1 MKNFLAIKKVSILI
15 LIVALVVVGF
25 YLFKKS
31 TEIKD
36 DSPYVQYEFMERG
49 EMVYQ
54 RLYEYFPEGMADFL
68 DSYRNCQH
76 WGGEEA
82 YNEERANDISQG
94 VASSCIDF
102 ELEEKAIE
110 KKYTND
116 PKLREMKVTKEEIDS
131 GESMNYSFV
140 WNDPKKE
147 SKVLNKYTE
156 AEAQWILKTVQEQMQ
171 EFDVALKNKAD
182 SQKMADIRFRLGVQK
197 SYLNSLIPE
206 IDRLHPITRKE
217 IEALRNNKEFFQR
230 ASDI

>member
-116 PKLREMKVTKEEIDS
+116 PKLREMKVTKEE
-131 GESMNYSFV
+131 
-140 WNDPKKE
+140 

-171 EFDVALKNKAD
+171 EFDVGLFLKPTAL
-182 SQKMADIRFRLGVQK
+182 QLLCT
-197 SYLNSLIPE
+197 Y
-206 IDRLHPITRKE
+206 
-217 IEALRNNKEFFQR
+217 
-230 ASDI
+230 